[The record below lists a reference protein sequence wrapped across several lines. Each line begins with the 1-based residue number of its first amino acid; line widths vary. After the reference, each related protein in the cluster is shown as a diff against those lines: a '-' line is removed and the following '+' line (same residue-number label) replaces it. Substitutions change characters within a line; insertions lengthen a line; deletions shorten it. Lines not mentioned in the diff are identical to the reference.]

1 MENAIWHMDI
11 CVIRKYSQTVSEFFR
26 WRNSKTEYRKAVFCT
41 AWKPRRKSVV
51 DGAPKKP
58 KE

>member
-1 MENAIWHMDI
+1 MAQDVRVLREYPQTEMSSSVGRAQK
-11 CVIRKYSQTVSEFFR
+11 RKPQSGFF
-26 WRNSKTEYRKAVFCT
+26 T
-41 AWKPRRKSVV
+41 AWKPRRKTVV